1 MVGMTPL
8 LGLAL
13 GYALGIDLRRL
24 ALLAATVYLPAVV
37 ALLVVWIWWRAR
49 SVGDERAML
58 FCDGVASELRAG
70 ATLGGALRTAA
81 SAVGPDIDRIVGEG
95 STDLAEWVASKFP
108 GIAQEL
114 RLVIRNASRGG
125 TDAAALFDEVGSLAI
140 AQSELRRE
148 VRMAT
153 APGKATALVLIAAPV
168 LYVLTQLGGINRL
181 IGTPEQ
187 RMVAILG
194 LSLFAVGLIIAVVVV
209 WRAMR

>member
-1 MVGMTPL
+1 MTPM

-24 ALLAATVYLPAVV
+24 ALLAATVYVPAVV
-37 ALLVVWIWWRAR
+37 ALLVVWAWWRAR
-49 SVGDERAML
+49 SVGEETTVL

-81 SAVGPDIDRIVGEG
+81 TALGRHLDGIVG
-95 STDLAEWVASKFP
+95 DRPADIAECVASEFP

-114 RLVIRNASRGG
+114 RLIIRNASRGG

-140 AQSELRRE
+140 AQAELRRE

-153 APGKATALVLIAAPV
+153 SPGKATALVLIAAPV
-168 LYVLTQLGGINRL
+168 LYLLTQLGDINRL

-187 RMVAILG
+187 RVVAILG
-194 LSLFAVGLIIAVVVV
+194 LSLFAVGLITAVLVMS
-209 WRAMR
+209 RAMR